1 MEPQTTTQ
9 DTVATQG
16 TMVQDTTAQD
26 VGQNNIVKNETAK
39 KKVLIIDDDQNLTT
53 VLVDKL
59 NFSGF
64 MAESANDGIEGLK
77 KALEDKPDLILLD
90 VIMPNMSGWETLEK
104 LRVDAWGEKVKVIM
118 LTALDKPESVAH
130 AMEQGSTVF
139 IVKTNYTL
147 DQIVEKVKE
156 VLRT

>member
-9 DTVATQG
+9 DIG
-16 TMVQDTTAQD
+16 VQNAAQND
-26 VGQNNIVKNETAK
+26 IVNNEIIK
-39 KKVLIIDDDQNLTT
+39 KKILIIDDDENLTT

-64 MAESANDGIEGLK
+64 SADSANDGAEGLK
-77 KALEDKPDLILLD
+77 KALDTKPDLILLD

-104 LRVDAWGEKVKVIM
+104 LRIDSWGENAKVIM

-130 AMEQGSTVF
+130 AMEEGSTVF

>member
-1 MEPQTTTQ
+1 MEIQN
-9 DTVATQG
+9 
-16 TMVQDTTAQD
+16 QDTT
-26 VGQNNIVKNETAK
+26 IK
-39 KKVLIIDDDQNLTT
+39 KKVLVIDDDENLDM

-64 MAESANDGIEGLK
+64 EADYAIDGVQGLK
-77 KALEDKPDLILLD
+77 KALEIKPDVILLD

-104 LRVDAWGEKVKVIM
+104 IRVDAWGEKVKVIM
-118 LTALDKPESVAH
+118 LTSLDKPESVAH

-147 DQIVEKVKE
+147 DQVVEKVKE
-156 VLRT
+156 VLK

>member
-1 MEPQTTTQ
+1 MES
-9 DTVATQG
+9 
-16 TMVQDTTAQD
+16 
-26 VGQNNIVKNETAK
+26 QNTIIQEDKAINK
-39 KKVLIIDDDQNLTT
+39 KILIIDDDENLAT

-64 MAESANDGIEGLK
+64 QADCAFDGVLGLK
-77 KALEDKPDLILLD
+77 KALETKPDLILLD

-118 LTALDKPESVAH
+118 LTSLDKPESVAH
-130 AMEQGSTVF
+130 AMEQGSIVF
-139 IVKTNYTL
+139 IVKTNNTL

-156 VLRT
+156 VLLS

>member
-1 MEPQTTTQ
+1 MEPQTTIQ
-9 DTVATQG
+9 
-16 TMVQDTTAQD
+16 
-26 VGQNNIVKNETAK
+26 
-39 KKVLIIDDDQNLTT
+39 KKVLIIDDDENLCT

-64 MAESANDGIEGLK
+64 QADCAFDGALGLK
-77 KALEDKPDLILLD
+77 KAIETKPDLILLD

-104 LRVDAWGEKVKVIM
+104 LRVDTWGEKVKVVM
-118 LTALDKPESVAH
+118 LTSLDKPESIAH
-130 AMEQGSTVF
+130 AMEQGSTVY

-156 VLRT
+156 VLRS